1 MAVEAMGKLADDFID
16 GFYSDQKPKSLEEYS
31 NWHYKSAQMGSVFGY
46 RNFTWTASD
55 GGITRAKRTQN
66 KPLGVQYEMQYMTPV
81 LGHTT
86 DLHMCV
92 AENQSRRCGG
102 MELRA
107 LECIEYYGRQK
118 GFVICKDLYED
129 FMECKYNSVQKAR
142 WMAMHREYRKRQ
154 WQNLRGQLPEEQQYD
169 GWATKPPPPAWAFQ
183 DPLATQKNQPVPDF
197 LDD

>member
-1 MAVEAMGKLADDFID
+1 MYLWPLPFESFAILFAMKTSVMSFQLCQKELCWSYFHPSWVRRAANDDAHTLF
-16 GFYSDQKPKSLEEYS
+16 KSLE
-31 NWHYKSAQMGSVFGY
+31 NY
-46 RNFTWTASD
+46 RQIS
-55 GGITRAKRTQN
+55 
-66 KPLGVQYEMQYMTPV
+66 KPLKWLVCFDRYMTPV

-129 FMECKYNSVQKAR
+129 FMECKYNSVQVR
-142 WMAMHREYRKRQ
+142 TQ
-154 WQNLRGQLPEEQQYD
+154 
-169 GWATKPPPPAWAFQ
+169 
-183 DPLATQKNQPVPDF
+183 LATII
-197 LDD
+197 